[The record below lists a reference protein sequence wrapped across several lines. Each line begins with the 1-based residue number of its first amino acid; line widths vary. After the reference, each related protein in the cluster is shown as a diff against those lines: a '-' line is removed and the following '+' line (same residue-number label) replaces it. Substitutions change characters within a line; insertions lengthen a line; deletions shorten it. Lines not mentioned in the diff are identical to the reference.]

1 MDRKLV
7 LAYVDSLRTD
17 MLRQAIDEGRAPTF
31 SRLVKRGTLVD
42 GCVSS
47 FPSVTPVASAEMV
60 TGAATDDHWI
70 PGMNWY
76 HRVERRYVEYGSSLE
91 ATRAFG
97 FFRSLHDLV
106 YNMNLAHL
114 NPAVE
119 TVFETLDDRGVRTA
133 STPFLI
139 YRGRHRHDV
148 TLAGLTGRAID
159 AGLLKFHY
167 GTWGPKELFYGDLY
181 SSMEVPCKPSHVPGR
196 RDPYSACCAAELIAR
211 DRFDFLLL
219 SFPDNDNYSHRHGPL
234 ESGTSIERADLCM
247 AEVVRAAGGID
258 PFLSRHALILLADH
272 AHTEVDRALDV
283 IGWMDDRWRVLR
295 PSADEPQKAELAV
308 SPTSRAA
315 HVYLL
320 GGGDAPEP
328 GTERHRLVRSH
339 AARLEGVELVI
350 WTEDGDGEPIVRT
363 ALPSGAHPEPAAV
376 VVERDGRRLDFRPD
390 RSPDPGGPRL
400 GRPRRSSRGR
410 GSERETVLDRRG
422 RAWSIRGNLEALEA
436 AVESGRIE
444 TPVYPDALARLWS
457 AARGPHSGDIMI
469 SAALGFECVD
479 WGGVT
484 HVPGGSHGSLRRED
498 SEGPL
503 LFNGCGPDEPGYP
516 RSADD
521 PWALRDV
528 AEVIRSHF
536 HPGGATVGPDL

>member
-1 MDRKLV
+1 MGRKLV

-17 MLRQAIDEGRAPTF
+17 MLRQAIDDGRAPTF
-31 SRLVKRGTLVD
+31 SRLLKRGTLVED
-42 GCVSS
+42 CVSS

-60 TGAATDDHWI
+60 TGAGADRHWI
-70 PGMNWY
+70 AGMNWY

-106 YNMNLAHL
+106 YNMNLSHL
-114 NPAVE
+114 SPGVE
-119 TVFETLDDRGVRTA
+119 TIFETLDDRGVRTA

-181 SSMEVPCKPSHVPGR
+181 SSMDVPCKASNVPGR
-196 RDPYSACCAAELIAR
+196 RDSYSACCAAEMIAR

-247 AEVVRAAGGID
+247 AEVVRAAGGIE
-258 PFLSRHALILLADH
+258 PFLADHALILLADH
-272 AHTEVDRALDV
+272 AHTDVDRDLDL
-283 IGWMDDRWRVLR
+283 IGWMADRWRVLR
-295 PSADEPQKAELAV
+295 PSEDEPHRAEMAV

-320 GGGDAPEP
+320 PANGDRRSVSP
-328 GTERHRLVRSH
+328 ERHQLVRSH
-339 AARLEGVELVI
+339 AARLEGVELVTWI
-350 WTEDGDGEPIVRT
+350 EDEQGIPVVRT
-363 ALPSGAHPEPAAV
+363 ASDAGPGTDRIRV
-376 VVERDGRRLDFRPD
+376 VVERDGRRLDFHPARD
-390 RSPDPGGPRL
+390 DESG
-400 GRPRRSSRGR
+400 
-410 GSERETVLDRRG
+410 RETVLDRRG
-422 RAWSIRGNLEALEA
+422 RSWSIAGNLEALEG
-436 AVESGRIE
+436 AVESGVIQ
-444 TPVYPDALARLWS
+444 TPVYPDALGRLWS
-457 AARGPHSGDIMI
+457 AACGPHSGDIMI

-503 LFNGCGPDEPGYP
+503 LFNGCGPDLPDHP
-516 RSADD
+516 RSAED

-528 AEVIRSHF
+528 VEVIRDHF
-536 HPGGATVGPDL
+536 GAESGGSPVGRQ

>member
-1 MDRKLV
+1 MSRKLV

-17 MLRQAIDEGRAPTF
+17 MLRQAIAEGRAPTF
-31 SRLVKRGTLVD
+31 SRLLKRGTLVED
-42 GCVSS
+42 CVSS

-60 TGAATDDHWI
+60 TGVGADRHWI
-70 PGMNWY
+70 AGMNWY

-119 TVFETLDDRGVRTA
+119 TVFETLDDQGARTA

-167 GTWGPKELFYGDLY
+167 GTWGPRELFYGDLY
-181 SSMEVPCKPSHVPGR
+181 SSMPVPCKPSNVPGR
-196 RDPYSACCAAELIAR
+196 RDGYSACCAAEMIAR

-234 ESGTSIERADLCM
+234 ASGTSIERADLCM

-258 PFLSRHALILLADH
+258 PFLAEHALILLADH
-272 AHTEVDRALDV
+272 AHTEVDRELDL
-283 IGWMDDRWRVLR
+283 IGWMSDRWPVLQ
-295 PSADEPQKAELAV
+295 PSEDQPRRAELAV

-315 HVYLL
+315 HLYLL
-320 GGGDAPEP
+320 GESAESRSVGS
-328 GTERHRLVRSH
+328 ERHRLVRSH
-339 AARLEGVELVI
+339 AAGLEGVELVI
-350 WTEDGDGEPIVRT
+350 WTEDERGEPVVRT
-363 ALPSGAHPEPAAV
+363 PDRAVPGPDRVTV
-376 VVERDGRRLDFRPD
+376 VVERDGRRLDFRPEPAPPAGRRRRD
-390 RSPDPGGPRL
+390 RAGREPG
-400 GRPRRSSRGR
+400 
-410 GSERETVLDRRG
+410 RETVVDRRG
-422 RAWSIRGNLEALEA
+422 GAWSVSGNLEALEA
-436 AVESGRIE
+436 SVEAGAIA
-444 TPVYPDALARLWS
+444 TPAFPDALGRLWA

-469 SAALGFECVD
+469 SAAPGFECVD

-498 SEGPL
+498 SAGPL
-503 LFNGCGPDEPGYP
+503 LFNGCGPDLPGYH
-516 RSADD
+516 RAAED

-528 AEVIRSHF
+528 AGVIRDHF
-536 HPGGATVGPDL
+536 GPAPAG